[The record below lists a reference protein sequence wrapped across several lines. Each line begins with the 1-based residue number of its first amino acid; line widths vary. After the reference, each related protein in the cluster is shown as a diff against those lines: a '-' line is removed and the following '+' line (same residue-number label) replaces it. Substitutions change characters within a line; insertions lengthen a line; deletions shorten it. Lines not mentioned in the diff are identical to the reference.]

1 MKMGVPKGAKLH
13 LRTGATGVARPGF
26 TLLELVL
33 AVGLMALLIGMV
45 FAVASQNIALGRTVV
60 QKQNEESVDTALF
73 ELLDSM
79 FAALPGNARL
89 ELLADNDGSDL
100 LSNVSSDMTIQ
111 NVPLS
116 FTWGGVERI
125 ARSVQLST
133 VRGRD
138 GLYDI
143 VLRYYEGAILEETQ
157 GVGET
162 EVLGDDEPF
171 AEVVLLEDV
180 TVFAWQVLDGRS
192 MDEWQSDWE
201 IAGRL
206 PLQLELTYMRD
217 QFSDPIRHVF
227 WITPKQNPEVLMR
240 QLVQQGGRGGSQSTT
255 RQPNEG
261 GNPQNPGVDIPAV
274 QPGQGGG
281 SVRPQGGSQRGRSQ
295 RGGSQR
301 GGGR

>member
-1 MKMGVPKGAKLH
+1 MRAPKTSQN
-13 LRTGATGVARPGF
+13 RRFGF

-33 AVGLMALLIGMV
+33 AIGLLAMLAGMI

-60 QKQNEESVDTALF
+60 DKQNEESVDTALF
-73 ELLDSM
+73 ELLDTM

-89 ELLADNDGSDL
+89 ELLVESGGSDL
-100 LSNVSSDMTIQ
+100 LSSISSDMTIQ
-111 NVPLS
+111 NVPLG

-125 ARSVQLST
+125 AQSIQLST
-133 VRGRD
+133 VRRRD
-138 GLYDI
+138 GFYDI
-143 VLRYYEGAILEETQ
+143 VLRYYEGEILEETQ
-157 GVGET
+157 RVGDSAQVGE
-162 EVLGDDEPF
+162 EEPF

-192 MDEWQSDWE
+192 MDEWQPDWE

-217 QFSDPIRHVF
+217 PTSEVIRHVF
-227 WITPKQNPEVLMR
+227 WIVPKQNPEVLMR
-240 QLVQQGGRGGSQSTT
+240 QMTQQGAIPTSPGAATPTT
-255 RQPNEG
+255 PTD
-261 GNPQNPGVDIPAV
+261 GNPQGSVPAI

-281 SVRPQGGSQRGRSQ
+281 SGRQ
-295 RGGSQR
+295 PR

>member
-1 MKMGVPKGAKLH
+1 MKKSMRHRVRG
-13 LRTGATGVARPGF
+13 RGF

-33 AVGLMALLIGMV
+33 AIGLMALLVGMI

-60 QKQNEESVDTALF
+60 EKQNEESIDTALF
-73 ELLDSM
+73 ELLDTM
-79 FAALPGNARL
+79 FASLPGNARL
-89 ELLADNDGSDL
+89 ELLADGGGSDL
-100 LSNVSSDMTIQ
+100 LSEVSSDMTVQ

-125 ARSVQLST
+125 AKSIQLST

-143 VLRYYEGAILEETQ
+143 VLRYYEGEILEATTD
-157 GVGET
+157 VGDAAVIGE
-162 EVLGDDEPF
+162 EEPF
-171 AEVVLLEDV
+171 AEVVLMEDV

-227 WITPKQNPEVLMR
+227 WITPKQNPEVLIR
-240 QLVQQGGRGGSQSTT
+240 QLMQGG
-255 RQPNEG
+255 
-261 GNPQNPGVDIPAV
+261 GNVQ

-281 SVRPQGGSQRGRSQ
+281 ADQPPTDGPQIQPGGGGNGGGD
-295 RGGSQR
+295 RGGR
-301 GGGR
+301 DGGGGRGGDR

>member
-1 MKMGVPKGAKLH
+1 MKKSMRHRVRGN
-13 LRTGATGVARPGF
+13 GF

-33 AVGLMALLIGMV
+33 AIGLMALLVGMI

-60 QKQNEESVDTALF
+60 EKQNEESIDTALF
-73 ELLDSM
+73 ELLDTM
-79 FAALPGNARL
+79 FASLPGNARL
-89 ELLADNDGSDL
+89 ELLADGGGSDL
-100 LSNVSSDMTIQ
+100 LSEVSSDMTVQ

-125 ARSVQLST
+125 AKSIQLST

-143 VLRYYEGAILEETQ
+143 VLRYYEGEILEATTD
-157 GVGET
+157 VGDAAVIGE
-162 EVLGDDEPF
+162 EEPF
-171 AEVVLLEDV
+171 AEVVLMEDV
-180 TVFAWQVLDGRS
+180 TVFAWQVLDGRD
-192 MDEWQSDWE
+192 MEEWQSDWE

-227 WITPKQNPEVLMR
+227 WITPKQNPEVLIR
-240 QLVQQGGRGGSQSTT
+240 QLMQGG
-255 RQPNEG
+255 
-261 GNPQNPGVDIPAV
+261 GNVQ

-281 SVRPQGGSQRGRSQ
+281 ADQPPTDGPQIQPGGGGNGGGD
-295 RGGSQR
+295 RGGR
-301 GGGR
+301 DGGGGRGGDR

>member
-1 MKMGVPKGAKLH
+1 MKKSMRHRVRG
-13 LRTGATGVARPGF
+13 RGF

-33 AVGLMALLIGMV
+33 AIGLMALLVGMI

-60 QKQNEESVDTALF
+60 EKQNEESIDTALF
-73 ELLDSM
+73 ELLDTM
-79 FAALPGNARL
+79 FASLPGNARL
-89 ELLADNDGSDL
+89 ELLADGGGSDL
-100 LSNVSSDMTIQ
+100 LSEVSSDMTVQ

-125 ARSVQLST
+125 AKSIQLST

-143 VLRYYEGAILEETQ
+143 VLRYYEGEILEATTD
-157 GVGET
+157 VGDAAVIGE
-162 EVLGDDEPF
+162 EEPF
-171 AEVVLLEDV
+171 AEVVLMEDV
-180 TVFAWQVLDGRS
+180 TVFAWQVLDGRD
-192 MDEWQSDWE
+192 MEEWQSDWE

-227 WITPKQNPEVLMR
+227 WITPKQNPEVLIR
-240 QLVQQGGRGGSQSTT
+240 QLMQGG
-255 RQPNEG
+255 
-261 GNPQNPGVDIPAV
+261 GNVQ

-281 SVRPQGGSQRGRSQ
+281 ADQPPTDGPQIQPGGGGNGGGD
-295 RGGSQR
+295 RGGR
-301 GGGR
+301 DGGGGRGGDR